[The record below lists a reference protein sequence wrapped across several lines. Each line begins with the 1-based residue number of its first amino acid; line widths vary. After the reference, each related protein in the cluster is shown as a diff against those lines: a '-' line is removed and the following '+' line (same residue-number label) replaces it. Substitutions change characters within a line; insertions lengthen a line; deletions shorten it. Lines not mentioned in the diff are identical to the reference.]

1 MNLKIRML
9 NTLQRYP
16 FSLLVLAVIIY
27 LSLFRFE
34 TDSLPKI
41 TNLDKLAHFLMYS
54 GFCSV
59 VWIEYLLTHS
69 SLNFRKVFWVAI
81 VAPVAFSGSM
91 ELAQMFVTDYR
102 SCDFYDFIFNVLGI
116 VAATIFSLYVTRPI
130 IARCKRAE

>member
-16 FSLLVLAVIIY
+16 FSLLLLAVIIY

-41 TNLDKLAHFLMYS
+41 TNLDKLAHFLMYA

-59 VWIEYLLTHS
+59 VWLEYLLTHS
-69 SLNFRKVFWVAI
+69 SLNFRKIFWGAI
-81 VAPVAFSGSM
+81 VAPVAFSGAM

-130 IARCKRAE
+130 IARCKRVE